1 MAIMTGQA
9 YYKHEL
15 KKLIAQE
22 IERLRDIVTV
32 NFTAIDD
39 FAKYRHHIGV
49 IEGLRKALELC
60 EDAES
65 IVNGA
70 ERG

>member
-1 MAIMTGQA
+1 MGVVTGQA

-15 KKLIAQE
+15 NKLLNEE
-22 IERLRDIVTV
+22 IERIRDIVTKS
-32 NFTAIDD
+32 FSPISD
-39 FAKYRHHIGV
+39 FSEYRHHIGL

-60 EDAES
+60 EEAERV
-65 IVNGA
+65 INGA